1 MSLKHFSLKQLPLK
15 QLSLNQWLPLLSVV
29 MLVAGCSEPLGVF
42 PGGSLSG
49 EMRQAP
55 LEWMGAPETIQLET
69 NPEDPYSINIWAV
82 DIGDKL
88 YIATGEDG
96 TTWSEHIERD
106 PNVRARV
113 DGIVY
118 ELVATRVTDPV
129 EHADVLDMYIQKYD
143 VDVEGSWVETG
154 MIFRLD

>member
-1 MSLKHFSLKQLPLK
+1 MSLKHFSLKQK
-15 QLSLNQWLPLLSVV
+15 QMSPNHWLPLLSVV
-29 MLVAGCSEPLGVF
+29 LLVAGCSEPLSMF

-49 EMRQAP
+49 EVRQAP
-55 LEWMGAPETIQLET
+55 LEWMGVPETIQVET
-69 NPEDPYSINIWAV
+69 NPADPYSINIWAV
-82 DIGDKL
+82 DIGDNL
-88 YIATGEDG
+88 YIATGKDG
-96 TTWSEHIERD
+96 TTWSGYIGRD

-154 MIFRLD
+154 MVFRLD

>member
-1 MSLKHFSLKQLPLK
+1 
-15 QLSLNQWLPLLSVV
+15 
-29 MLVAGCSEPLGVF
+29 
-42 PGGSLSG
+42 
-49 EMRQAP
+49 
-55 LEWMGAPETIQLET
+55 MGAPETIQLET
-69 NPEDPYSINIWAV
+69 NPADPYSINVWAV

-88 YIATGEDG
+88 YVATGEDG
-96 TTWSEHIERD
+96 TTWSEYVERD

-118 ELVATRVTDPV
+118 ELVAARVTDPV